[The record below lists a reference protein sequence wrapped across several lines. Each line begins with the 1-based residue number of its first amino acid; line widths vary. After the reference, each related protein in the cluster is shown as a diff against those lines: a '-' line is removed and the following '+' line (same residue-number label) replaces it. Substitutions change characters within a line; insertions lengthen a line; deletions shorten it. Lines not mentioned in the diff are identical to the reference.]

1 MKGAEPVSSTE
12 SLGDADVERGKEK
25 STCCQT
31 QKLAPE
37 EVQVA
42 VLG

>member
-1 MKGAEPVSSTE
+1 MCTTE
-12 SLGDADVERGKEK
+12 ALGDAEGERGKEK
-25 STCCQT
+25 SLCCQT